1 MTVHYLKCGIRFLSL
16 TFQHGCKLTT
26 NYLSQVNTGHLSF
39 FTISLLV
46 QHYKIVVVLL
56 FFYSVLRVDVFMPLV
71 INVIHY
77 NSSFLDEDI
86 VSGIVRLVLS
96 TLICEGYYPGIITC

>member
-1 MTVHYLKCGIRFLSL
+1 
-16 TFQHGCKLTT
+16 
-26 NYLSQVNTGHLSF
+26 
-39 FTISLLV
+39 
-46 QHYKIVVVLL
+46 
-56 FFYSVLRVDVFMPLV
+56 MPLV

-96 TLICEGYYPGIITC
+96 TLVCEGYYPGIITC